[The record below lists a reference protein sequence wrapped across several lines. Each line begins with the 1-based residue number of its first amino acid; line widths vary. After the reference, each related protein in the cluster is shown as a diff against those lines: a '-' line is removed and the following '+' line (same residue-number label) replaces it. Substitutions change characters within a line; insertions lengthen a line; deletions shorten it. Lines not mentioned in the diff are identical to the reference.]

1 MCDDYDGVSIE
12 RPYKLMKRCH
22 SQIKSI
28 ADMKLPP
35 VHCTSLYLFNQSL
48 LDIYLLL
55 LFYYYYWRFKKKHQ
69 FQQKP
74 LDKCM
79 ADWQLCVDLRINS
92 IFYELTL
99 FLRRNYGLYKTIFV
113 RVRCF
118 QFNALLLL
126 RGPFEL
132 SSIPRQ

>member
-1 MCDDYDGVSIE
+1 
-12 RPYKLMKRCH
+12 
-22 SQIKSI
+22 
-28 ADMKLPP
+28 
-35 VHCTSLYLFNQSL
+35 
-48 LDIYLLL
+48 
-55 LFYYYYWRFKKKHQ
+55 
-69 FQQKP
+69 
-74 LDKCM
+74 M

-126 RGPFEL
+126 RAKRSIRAL
-132 SSIPRQ
+132 VNTSSVSLGTGQARQLQSLKRNNVLDCRQT